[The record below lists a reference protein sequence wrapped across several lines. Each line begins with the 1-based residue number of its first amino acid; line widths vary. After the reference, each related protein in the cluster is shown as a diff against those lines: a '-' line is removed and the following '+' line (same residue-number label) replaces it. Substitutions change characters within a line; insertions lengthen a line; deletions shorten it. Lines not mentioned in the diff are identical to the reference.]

1 MPTIS
6 IFYGSLIRIFFYL
19 VSAIIFFSGSILL
32 AKEPDIQ
39 ISRNVIEANCDF
51 STRLYKQLAARNSG
65 NLFFSPYSIA
75 GALTMTAEGARE
87 ETGIQMIKTLGLD
100 FVVPGGVSEELS
112 NTPDLSNVHESMALI
127 CDRLT
132 NEDQREI
139 SKVKSEIET
148 LKLEMERLKKEYK
161 ALMKQDKWKEANPL
175 IEDIGKIEKELNNL
189 FTRIDQY
196 EIRVANALWV
206 ENSYL
211 LKKAYLQMIN
221 CYYKTGGAFQV
232 DFINASETARERIN
246 LWVKNHTRNRIKNLI
261 PQGGLNPL
269 TRLVLTNAIYFKG
282 EWATPFYEGSTE
294 SEDFTLADGHKI
306 KVPMMHESE
315 IEPARYGAFNADGSV
330 FPTPEL
336 IDTEEPVK
344 KVYPDENGFA
354 ILELP
359 YKGNEIAMVLLAP
372 NRHDGLATIEK
383 QLNSRKLE
391 QWLNSL
397 ETRKTTVFV
406 PKFKLDQDYRLKN
419 TLQDLGMVRAFQD
432 PSDAN
437 GAQFQ
442 GITES
447 DDPLQQLYLS
457 EVLHKAF
464 IEVNEKGT
472 EAAAATAVL
481 SLCGAAPQLLIPFV
495 PEFKANKP
503 FIFLIQERSSGL
515 ILFMGKLATP

>member
-1 MPTIS
+1 
-6 IFYGSLIRIFFYL
+6 
-19 VSAIIFFSGSILL
+19 
-32 AKEPDIQ
+32 
-39 ISRNVIEANCDF
+39 
-51 STRLYKQLAARNSG
+51 
-65 NLFFSPYSIA
+65 
-75 GALTMTAEGARE
+75 
-87 ETGIQMIKTLGLD
+87 
-100 FVVPGGVSEELS
+100 
-112 NTPDLSNVHESMALI
+112 
-127 CDRLT
+127 
-132 NEDQREI
+132 
-139 SKVKSEIET
+139 
-148 LKLEMERLKKEYK
+148 
-161 ALMKQDKWKEANPL
+161 
-175 IEDIGKIEKELNNL
+175 
-189 FTRIDQY
+189 
-196 EIRVANALWV
+196 
-206 ENSYL
+206 
-211 LKKAYLQMIN
+211 
-221 CYYKTGGAFQV
+221 
-232 DFINASETARERIN
+232 
-246 LWVKNHTRNRIKNLI
+246 
-261 PQGGLNPL
+261 
-269 TRLVLTNAIYFKG
+269 
-282 EWATPFYEGSTE
+282 
-294 SEDFTLADGHKI
+294 
-306 KVPMMHESE
+306 MMHKYKMES
-315 IEPARYGAFNADGSV
+315 ARYGAFNTDGSV
-330 FPTPEL
+330 FPTPEF
-336 IDTEEPVK
+336 IDPEAPVK

-359 YKGNEIAMVLLAP
+359 YKGNEIAMVIIAP

-397 ETRKTTVFV
+397 ETRKTTVFL
-406 PKFKLDQDYRLKN
+406 PKFKLDQDYQMKK

-442 GITES
+442 GMTES